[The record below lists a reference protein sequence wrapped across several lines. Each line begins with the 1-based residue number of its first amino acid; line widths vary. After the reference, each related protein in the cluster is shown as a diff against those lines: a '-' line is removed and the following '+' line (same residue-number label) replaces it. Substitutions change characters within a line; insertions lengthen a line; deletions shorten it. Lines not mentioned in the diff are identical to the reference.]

1 MQLPVTLVLTQF
13 DTACLTSLGILNGQT
28 ADCELPQSTLAARGR
43 HVHRRQMDREAGMA
57 CNQDAARVATLVFV
71 PNQSPHLKARRA
83 TFWPLHYKDRRARA
97 TSYGNATFGRAVA
110 SRFA

>member
-1 MQLPVTLVLTQF
+1 MQLPVTLVLMQF

-71 PNQSPHLKARRA
+71 PNQSPHLEGEAGYFLA
-83 TFWPLHYKDRRARA
+83 LTLQGQA
-97 TSYGNATFGRAVA
+97 G
-110 SRFA
+110 